1 MSRNGKNPRLY
12 LATEKEITLYHITTN
27 DARKCHETMKQRRN
41 KFISCN
47 KKKNTVIS
55 HSI

>member
-47 KKKNTVIS
+47 KERYTVIS

>member
-12 LATEKEITLYHITTN
+12 LATEKEITLYHITTK
-27 DARKCHETMKQRRN
+27 DARKSHETMKQRRN
-41 KFISCN
+41 KFILCN
-47 KKKNTVIS
+47 KERYTVIS